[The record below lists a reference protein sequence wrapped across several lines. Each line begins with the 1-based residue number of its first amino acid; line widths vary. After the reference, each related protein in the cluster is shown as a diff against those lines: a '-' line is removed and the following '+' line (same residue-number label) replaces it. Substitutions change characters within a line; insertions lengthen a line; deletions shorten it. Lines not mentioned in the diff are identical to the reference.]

1 MGSAHTALFT
11 SHGAVSDRPVP
22 PHATVV
28 ALAAASA
35 LRAQALNGG
44 VCDARRHLSSPAL
57 GRR

>member
-1 MGSAHTALFT
+1 MGSAHTVFAT

-22 PHATVV
+22 PHATDV